1 VSEPLDK
8 WAQARRVFRLPFSR
22 ARAAAE
28 VDEELGFHLEERIEQ
43 FMAGGMTREEAVAEA
58 QRRFGDYDAYRKQ
71 ARTIH
76 EVTMR
81 RRGRFELFGALRR
94 EVIHSARVLL
104 RTPAFSL
111 IAFVTLALGIGATTA
126 IYVILDAVVLRPLAY
141 PEADRLVSV
150 LHPATVPG
158 NGESKWGL
166 SAAGYFHIKAHNRTL
181 ADLGSYRTGTV
192 TVSGEGAAE
201 VVRSGLVTASLLST
215 LRARAAVGRLILP
228 DDDRPGSGPV
238 VLLGYDF
245 WQRRFGGDRAVV
257 GRQILTN
264 EGSYQIIGVAERGLT
279 LPKPGPFAS
288 TANLAG
294 FGVDLW
300 FPMGLD
306 PAARPMNS
314 HQYSGIGR
322 LKPGVTVADAQKD
335 LQGLTNQFVTLF
347 PQAYSDGFMKQ
358 YNFRMGVIPLR
369 DEVLGPTLAGTLWI
383 LFGAVGLVLLIA
395 CFNVANLFLVRMEA
409 RRRESA
415 IRAAL
420 GADRFQ
426 MAALYLSESLLLTL
440 AAGAAGVV
448 VARLSLAAF
457 LASAPTDIPRL
468 SSIGMPWGAVAFAA
482 VVSLLAG
489 VAFGTMSV
497 ARSGVDATTL
507 REGGRGLTAS
517 KRPMRIRSGL
527 VVGQVA
533 MALMLLAA
541 AGLMLR
547 SFAHLRAVRPGLDP
561 RGVLTV
567 EVALPFPE
575 IPTMDAAAAFHH
587 QVQEQLAALPGVTA
601 VGAVTGLPLQDYGS
615 GCTVVFREGRPYTES
630 EQTPCVS
637 TPLATPGFF
646 QAMGIQVTGRAPDW
660 SDVDGHTG
668 AVVVTKALA
677 DRLWPGEDPIGK
689 GINSNGP
696 GTESRFYHVVGV
708 IPELRAHGLDQRP
721 TEAVFYAPVRFVAGF
736 RSDDIHGVDYVIRTS
751 NPDPMSLVPAL
762 RRIVSALNPN
772 VPLINPQTMQSVVDR
787 SMARR
792 SFLMTL
798 LGLAGG
804 MALLLS
810 AVGIYGVIS
819 YLVTQRRSEIG
830 VRMALGARVSQ
841 ISSLVVLQSLRLVV
855 LGVAI
860 GLLGAL
866 AGTRALR
873 SLLFE
878 VSPTDPIVLAVVS
891 VVLLAIAAVAS
902 LGPARRAAR
911 VDPVEVLRGE

>member
-1 VSEPLDK
+1 MSEPLDK
-8 WAQARRVFRLPFSR
+8 WSQARRVFRLPFSR
-22 ARAAAE
+22 ARAGAE

-43 FMAGGMTREEAVAEA
+43 FMAGGLTHEEAVAEA
-58 QRRFGDYDAYRKQ
+58 RRRFGDYHAYRKQ

-81 RRGRFELFGALRR
+81 RRGRFELLGGLRR
-94 EVIHSARVLL
+94 EVSHSARVLL

-126 IYVILDAVVLRPLAY
+126 IYVVLDAVVLRPLAY
-141 PEADRLVSV
+141 PDADRLVSV

-166 SAAGYFHIKAHNRTL
+166 SAAGYFHIKAHNHTL
-181 ADLGSYRTGTV
+181 ADFGSYRTGSV
-192 TVSGEGAAE
+192 TVSGDGAAE
-201 VVRSGLVTASLLST
+201 VVRTGEVTASLLST
-215 LRARAAVGRLILP
+215 LRARAVLGRLILA
-228 DDDRPGSGPV
+228 DDDRPGGGQV

-245 WQRRFGGDRAVV
+245 WQRRFGGDRAVI
-257 GRQILTN
+257 GRQILTSGGPF
-264 EGSYQIIGVAERGLT
+264 EIIGVAERGLS

-300 FPMGLD
+300 APMQLD

-322 LKPGVTVADAQKD
+322 LKPGVTVADAQAD
-335 LQGLTNQFVTLF
+335 LQGLTNQFVALF

-395 CFNVANLFLVRMEA
+395 YANVANLFLVRMEA

-415 IRAAL
+415 IRTAL
-420 GADRFQ
+420 GADRVQ
-426 MAALYLSESLLLTL
+426 MAALFLSESLLLTL
-440 AAGAAGVV
+440 LAGIAGVV
-448 VARLSLAAF
+448 IARVGLAA
-457 LASAPTDIPRL
+457 LLVVAPTDIPRL
-468 SSIGMPWGAVAFAA
+468 SSLGMPWGGVAFAA

-489 VAFGTMSV
+489 LLFGMMPL
-497 ARSGVDATTL
+497 ARAGVDMATL

-517 KRPMRIRSGL
+517 KRPLRIRGGL

-533 MALMLLAA
+533 MALMLLTA
-541 AGLMLR
+541 AGLMIR
-547 SFAHLRAVRPGLDP
+547 SFAHLRGVRPGLDP
-561 RGVLTV
+561 NGVLSV
-567 EVALPFPE
+567 EVSLPFPE
-575 IPTMDAAAAFHH
+575 IPTIDAAAAFHR
-587 QVQEQLAALPGVTA
+587 QVQERLAALPGVTA
-601 VGAVTGLPLQDYGS
+601 VGAVNALPLQDYGA
-615 GCTVVFREGRPYTES
+615 GCTVVFREGRPYS
-630 EQTPCVS
+630 DREQTPCVS
-637 TPLATPGFF
+637 TPRATPGFF
-646 QAMGIQVTGRAPDW
+646 KALGIQVTGRSPDW

-668 AVVVTKALA
+668 AAVVTKALA
-677 DRLWPGEDPIGK
+677 DRLWPGESPIGK

-696 GTESRFYHVVGV
+696 GTASKFYRIVGV
-708 IPELRAHGLDQRP
+708 IPELRAHGLDQPP
-721 TEAVFYAPVRFVAGF
+721 TEAVFYSAVRLVPDVRDGEMHSVA
-736 RSDDIHGVDYVIRTS
+736 YVIRTS
-751 NPDPMSLVPAL
+751 NADPVSLVPEV

-792 SFLMTL
+792 SFIMSL

-841 ISSLVVLQSLRLVV
+841 ISSLVVLQSLRLVAI
-855 LGVAI
+855 GVAV
-860 GLLGAL
+860 GLVGAL
-866 AGTRALR
+866 VGTRALR

-878 VSPTDPIVLAVVS
+878 VSPTDPIVLAGVS
-891 VVLLAIAAVAS
+891 VVLIVIAAVAS